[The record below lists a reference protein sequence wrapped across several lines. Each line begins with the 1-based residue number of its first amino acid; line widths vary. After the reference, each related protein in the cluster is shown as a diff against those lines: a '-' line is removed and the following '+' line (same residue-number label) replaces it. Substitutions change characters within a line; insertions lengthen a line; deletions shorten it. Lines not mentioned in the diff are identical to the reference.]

1 MKVTI
6 QYFPGCP
13 HVALAEER
21 LAEVLPEV
29 GLTAAD
35 IVRQAVDSPEQAAVL
50 NFHGSP
56 SVLVDGEDAFP
67 AEGAPV
73 GFACRVYPTPDGP
86 QGSPTVSQLREVL
99 TR

>member
-56 SVLVDGEDAFP
+56 